1 MLSICIPTYNY
12 NVEKIVADISR
23 QCDNSAI
30 NFEILVLEDGS
41 AKEFADENNVIENI
55 KGAKH
60 IVNEQNYGRS
70 VTRNT
75 LADMAKYE
83 KLIFIDCDSAIPD
96 GNFIKRYLDNYE
108 IDVVCGGTT
117 YNEIQYSPE
126 ISLRY
131 TFGIK
136 VEKSSAEKR
145 NKAPYSA
152 FTTNNMMVSKKI
164 FERIRFCES
173 LKKYG
178 HEDSLFGFDLQQNG
192 IAIKHIDNP
201 VIHTGIESNKI
212 FLEKT
217 KTGIENLL
225 AIRNIEGI
233 SPDFFNHIRLCRHY
247 NKMKKLH
254 LLWTIRLAYKMFGKG
269 LERHLLTA
277 KHPKLMLFNL
287 FKVGYLD
294 EKVEGVKS

>member
-1 MLSICIPTYNY
+1 MLSICIPTYNQ
-12 NVEKIVADISR
+12 NVEKLVADLSR
-23 QCDNSAI
+23 QCGESAI

-41 AKEFADENNVIENI
+41 AKEFVDENNTIESI
-55 KGAKH
+55 KGVKH
-60 IVNEQNYGRS
+60 IVNEQNRGRS
-70 VTRNT
+70 VTRNS
-75 LADMAKYE
+75 LADMAQYE

-96 GNFIKRYLDNYE
+96 NNFIKRYLDNYA
-108 IDVVCGGTT
+108 IDIVCGGTT

-152 FTTNNMMVSKKI
+152 FTTNNMMVSRKI
-164 FERIRFCES
+164 FEKIRFCEL

-178 HEDSLFGFDLQQNG
+178 HEDSLFGFNLQLND
-192 IAIKHIDNP
+192 ITIKHIDNP

-217 KTGIENLL
+217 KNGIENLL

-247 NKMKKLH
+247 NKMKRMH

-277 KHPKLMLFNL
+277 KHPKLMFFNL
-287 FKVGYLD
+287 YKIGYLC
-294 EKVEGVKS
+294 KVTGL

>member
-1 MLSICIPTYNY
+1 MLSICIPTYNQ
-12 NVEKIVADISR
+12 NVEKLVADLSR
-23 QCDNSAI
+23 QCDESAI

-41 AKEFADENNVIENI
+41 AKEFVDENNTIESI
-55 KGAKH
+55 KGVKH
-60 IVNEQNYGRS
+60 IVNEQNRGRS
-70 VTRNT
+70 VTRNS
-75 LADMAKYE
+75 LADMAQYE

-96 GNFIKRYLDNYE
+96 NNFIKRYLDNYA
-108 IDVVCGGTT
+108 IDIVCGGTT

-152 FTTNNMMVSKKI
+152 FTTNNMMVSRKI
-164 FERIRFCES
+164 FEKIRFCEL

-178 HEDSLFGFDLQQNG
+178 HEDSLFGFNLQLND
-192 IAIKHIDNP
+192 ITIKHIDNP

-217 KTGIENLL
+217 KNGIENLL

-247 NKMKKLH
+247 NKMKRMH
-254 LLWTIRLAYKMFGKG
+254 LLWTIRLAYRMFGKG

-277 KHPKLMLFNL
+277 KHPKLMFFNL
-287 FKVGYLD
+287 YKIGYLC
-294 EKVEGVKS
+294 KVTGL

>member
-1 MLSICIPTYNY
+1 MLSICIPTYNQ
-12 NVEKIVADISR
+12 NVEKLVADLSR
-23 QCDNSAI
+23 QCDESAI

-41 AKEFADENNVIENI
+41 AKEFVDENNTIESI
-55 KGAKH
+55 KGVKH
-60 IVNEQNYGRS
+60 IVNEQNRGRS
-70 VTRNT
+70 VTRNS
-75 LADMAKYE
+75 LADMAQYE

-96 GNFIKRYLDNYE
+96 NNFIKRYLDNYA

-152 FTTNNMMVSKKI
+152 FTTNNMMVSRKI
-164 FERIRFCES
+164 FEKIRFCEL

-178 HEDSLFGFDLQQNG
+178 HEDSLFGFNLQLND
-192 IAIKHIDNP
+192 ITIKHIDNP

-217 KTGIENLL
+217 KNGIENLL

-247 NKMKKLH
+247 NKMKRMH
-254 LLWTIRLAYKMFGKG
+254 LLWTIRLAYRMFGKG

-277 KHPKLMLFNL
+277 KHPKLMFFNL
-287 FKVGYLD
+287 YKIGYLC
-294 EKVEGVKS
+294 KVTGL

>member
-1 MLSICIPTYNY
+1 MLSICIPTYNQ
-12 NVEKIVADISR
+12 NVEKLVADLSR
-23 QCDNSAI
+23 QCGESAI

-41 AKEFADENNVIENI
+41 AKEFVDENNTIESI
-55 KGAKH
+55 KGVKH
-60 IVNEQNYGRS
+60 IVNEQNRGRS
-70 VTRNT
+70 VTRNS
-75 LADMAKYE
+75 LADMAQYE

-96 GNFIKRYLDNYE
+96 NNFIKRYLDNYA

-145 NKAPYSA
+145 SKAPYSA
-152 FTTNNMMVSKKI
+152 FTTNNMMVSRKI
-164 FERIRFCES
+164 FEKIRFCEL

-178 HEDSLFGFDLQQNG
+178 HEDSLFGFNLQLND
-192 IAIKHIDNP
+192 ITIKHIDNP

-217 KTGIENLL
+217 KNGIENLL

-247 NKMKKLH
+247 NKMKRMH
-254 LLWTIRLAYKMFGKG
+254 LLWTIRLAYRMFGKG

-277 KHPKLMLFNL
+277 RHPKLMFFNL
-287 FKVGYLD
+287 YKIGYLC
-294 EKVEGVKS
+294 KVTGL

>member
-1 MLSICIPTYNY
+1 MLSICIPTYNQ
-12 NVEKIVADISR
+12 NVEKLVADLSR
-23 QCDNSAI
+23 QCDESAI

-41 AKEFADENNVIENI
+41 AKEFVDENNTIESI
-55 KGAKH
+55 KGVKH
-60 IVNEQNYGRS
+60 IVNEQNRGRS
-70 VTRNT
+70 VTRNS
-75 LADMAKYE
+75 LADMAQYE

-96 GNFIKRYLDNYE
+96 NNFIKRYLDNYA

-152 FTTNNMMVSKKI
+152 FTTNNMMVSRKI
-164 FERIRFCES
+164 FEKIRFCEL

-178 HEDSLFGFDLQQNG
+178 HEDSLFGFNLQLND
-192 IAIKHIDNP
+192 ITIKHIDNP

-217 KTGIENLL
+217 KNGIENLL

-247 NKMKKLH
+247 NKMKRMH

-277 KHPKLMLFNL
+277 KHPKLMFFNL
-287 FKVGYLD
+287 YKIGYLC
-294 EKVEGVKS
+294 KVTGL